1 MNGGDK
7 DGGGGAAMH
16 DGSNDMGGPHAA
28 AASSVNG
35 GGGPNGYFQGAGP
48 VRIAG
53 YPYHQQ
59 WQALMNQQR
68 AMGGFTFSPGCVPSY
83 AFEVLAKATGNFSN
97 NNRLG
102 EGGYGQVYKGKLPNG
117 KMVAIKRLIHHSD
130 SDMEENAQLQFE
142 EEVKTIS
149 RIRHRNIVE
158 VVGYCSNKADRLLVY
173 EFVSNNSLKYHL
185 RGGKTSHGMESPA
198 IDWPSRMKIALG
210 TAKGLAYLH
219 EDCKPKIIH
228 RDIKSDN
235 ILLDDNFN
243 PKIGD
248 FGISKDFADSATHVF
263 TEPRG
268 TVAYAPSEY
277 YNKDG
282 QNRILTDKSDVFS
295 FGIVLLELI
304 TGKLAIFMKKPLA
317 IWAMPLLKQVLDTN
331 EQDLDAENCK
341 DFFDSK
347 LQTEYNKDEMIR
359 MIYCIVEVLKKNME
373 PKNIWNRN
381 DSKYLYEGSP
391 YAPLPQQISDS

>member
-1 MNGGDK
+1 MPGTCFCRLFEKKKKANRQ
-7 DGGGGAAMH
+7 
-16 DGSNDMGGPHAA
+16 P
-28 AASSVNG
+28 SSEG
-35 GGGPNGYFQGAGP
+35 
-48 VRIAG
+48 
-53 YPYHQQ
+53 
-59 WQALMNQQR
+59 
-68 AMGGFTFSPGCVPSY
+68 VPSY

-117 KMVAIKRLIHHSD
+117 KVVAIKRLIHHSD

-185 RGGKTSHGMESPA
+185 RGKTSHGMESPA

-219 EDCKPKIIH
+219 EDCKPRIIH

-235 ILLDDNFN
+235 ILRYDIYELQ
-243 PKIGD
+243 IGD

-268 TVAYAPSEY
+268 TVAYAPPEY

-304 TGKLAIFMKKPLA
+304 TRKLAIFMKKPLA

-341 DFFDSK
+341 DLFDSK
-347 LQTEYNKDEMIR
+347 LQKEYNKDEMIR
-359 MIYCIVEVLKKNME
+359 MIYCVAACLYKPMKLRPQMSQIVEVLKKNME
-373 PKNIWNRN
+373 PKNIWDRN